1 MGTRLKVND
10 NVKIISGS
18 NKGKTGKIT
27 KIDRQSGLVFVEGV
41 GNRERHIR
49 ASMYRQAGK
58 KNIQTGVH
66 ESNVKLIV
74 DEKSGKTSRVG
85 YVKDANGKSV
95 RVAKQA
101 NNREIK

>member
-1 MGTRLKVND
+1 MSKRLKVND
-10 NVKIISGS
+10 NVKVIAGS

-27 KIDRQSGLVFVEGV
+27 KIDRKDGMVFIEGI

-58 KNIQTGVH
+58 KNIQTGIH
-66 ESNVKLIV
+66 ESNVKLII

-85 YVKDANGKSV
+85 YVKDSNGKTV

>member
-1 MGTRLKVND
+1 MGNRLKVND
-10 NVKIISGS
+10 NVKIISGA

-27 KIDRQSGLVFVEGV
+27 KIDHKAGLVFVEGL
-41 GNRERHIR
+41 GNRERHVR

-58 KNIQTGVH
+58 KNIQTGIH

-74 DEKSGKTSRVG
+74 DEKSDKTSRVG
-85 YVKDANGKSV
+85 YVKDSNGKTI